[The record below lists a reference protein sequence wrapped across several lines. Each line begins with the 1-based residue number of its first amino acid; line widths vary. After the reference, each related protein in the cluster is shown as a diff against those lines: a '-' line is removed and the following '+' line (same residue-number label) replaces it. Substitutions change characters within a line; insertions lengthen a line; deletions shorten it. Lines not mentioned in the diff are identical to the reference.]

1 MKVRGACLA
10 LCLAACVFSSQSVS
24 ALNSATPN
32 SSKTSTDSNGNSQ
45 STPPKSQDLL
55 AAESGANSV
64 AIPKQ
69 ILRTGI
75 TTDVSANSRQLADS
89 MGLAPLLR
97 RMVMLRARVAQNSGE
112 PTLESLAVRQELSE
126 TMAQVNQMIL
136 EASLEVDFVLA
147 EISAEQTVYT
157 DMLSS
162 YQAERDK
169 VVARANSSSYWA
181 NGVLWAVGEAF
192 DIPTYRVPKYS
203 IPSGTVSILA
213 GVVPSALSLYA
224 MRKFNGKKT
233 DSEVAPNMLAKLFDY
248 PTSPEIEYPKPVWD
262 FLDSVPADDTSTKTR
277 RDQLIDRW
285 VSDKNIPTFSDR
297 KSKKDLDIITA
308 SVSHSKGL
316 SIDTLTVRQV
326 MLTQLSGE
334 LMKMKRL
341 LLELMMAARDEKHF

>member
-1 MKVRGACLA
+1 MKVRAACLA

-32 SSKTSTDSNGNSQ
+32 SSKTSTDSSGNAQ
-45 STPPKSQDLL
+45 STSPKSPDLL

-75 TTDVSANSRQLADS
+75 NIFTTDVSANSRQLADS

-97 RMVMLRARVAQNSGE
+97 RMVMLRARVAQSSGE

-213 GVVPSALSLYA
+213 L
-224 MRKFNGKKT
+224 
-233 DSEVAPNMLAKLFDY
+233 
-248 PTSPEIEYPKPVWD
+248 
-262 FLDSVPADDTSTKTR
+262 
-277 RDQLIDRW
+277 
-285 VSDKNIPTFSDR
+285 
-297 KSKKDLDIITA
+297 
-308 SVSHSKGL
+308 
-316 SIDTLTVRQV
+316 TLCH
-326 MLTQLSGE
+326 
-334 LMKMKRL
+334 
-341 LLELMMAARDEKHF
+341 A